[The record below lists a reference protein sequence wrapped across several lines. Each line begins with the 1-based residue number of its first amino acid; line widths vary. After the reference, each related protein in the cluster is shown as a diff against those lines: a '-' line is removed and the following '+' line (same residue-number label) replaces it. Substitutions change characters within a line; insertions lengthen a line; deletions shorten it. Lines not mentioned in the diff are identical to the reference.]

1 MPYDLEHRA
10 ASLKK
15 LRADEY
21 MRATPIGR
29 AMFGMAP
36 ILAALL
42 SLSACSQ
49 GSDTPSPAEIA
60 AGKTVFD
67 TQCATC
73 HSIKAGDPARIGP
86 NLHNVVGRESGTSA
100 FAYSAGMANA
110 HIRWTPPALRTFLKD
125 PAAKIPG
132 TAMQFPG
139 LPEEK
144 DRKAV
149 VAYLQS
155 QAQ

>member
-1 MPYDLEHRA
+1 
-10 ASLKK
+10 
-15 LRADEY
+15 
-21 MRATPIGR
+21 MRATSIGH
-29 AMFGMAP
+29 AMFGSAS
-36 ILAALL
+36 IVAALL

-49 GSDTPSPAEIA
+49 ASETPPSPEEIA

-67 TQCATC
+67 SQCATC
-73 HSIKAGDPARIGP
+73 HSIKAGDPVRIGP
-86 NLHNVVGRESGTSA
+86 NLHGVVGRDSGSST

-110 HIRWTPPALRTFLKD
+110 HIHWTPAALRIFLKD
-125 PAAKIPG
+125 PAAKVPG

-149 VAYLQS
+149 VAYLQAG
-155 QAQ
+155 AQ

>member
-1 MPYDLEHRA
+1 
-10 ASLKK
+10 
-15 LRADEY
+15 
-21 MRATPIGR
+21 MRATSIGR

-36 ILAALL
+36 VLAALL
-42 SLSACSQ
+42 SLSACSS
-49 GSDTPSPAEIA
+49 GSDTTAPSPAEIA

-73 HSIKAGDPARIGP
+73 HSIKAGDPVRVGP
-86 NLHNVVGRESGTSA
+86 NLHNVVGRESGTGA
-100 FAYSAGMANA
+100 FAYSASMASA

-125 PAAKIPG
+125 PAAKVPG

-144 DRKAV
+144 DRKAI

-155 QAQ
+155 ETQ